1 MKKAENRAQFLE
13 GTRREK
19 FLKKPEQQWLEKQE
33 TDQTVQCPR
42 RQQERLFFLQEVE
55 PDQL

>member
-33 TDQTVQCPR
+33 TDQTV
-42 RQQERLFFLQEVE
+42 
-55 PDQL
+55 